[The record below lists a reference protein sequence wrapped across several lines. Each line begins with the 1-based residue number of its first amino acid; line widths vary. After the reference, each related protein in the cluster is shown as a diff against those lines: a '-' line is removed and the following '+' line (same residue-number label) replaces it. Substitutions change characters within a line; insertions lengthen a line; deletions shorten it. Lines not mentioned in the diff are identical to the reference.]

1 MTQEKVNLFIAQ
13 HGKHFPEGSIYSIKE
28 QLLKFDDAKSEIIS
42 CADFKDTTTM
52 TIISVLVGSLGIDR
66 FMLGD
71 TAMGVLKLLTGGLCG
86 ILTLIDWFTI
96 GKKTKEAN
104 YAKLMQLLTY

>member
-13 HGKHFPEGSIYSIKE
+13 HGKHFPEGSIYGIKE
-28 QLLKFDDAKSEIIS
+28 KLLKFDDSKSDIIL
-42 CADFKDTTTM
+42 CADFKEPTTM
-52 TIISVLVGSLGIDR
+52 LILSVLLGSFGIDR

-71 TAMGVLKLLTGGLCG
+71 TGMGVLKLLTGGLCG
-86 ILTLIDWFTI
+86 ILTIVDWFTI
-96 GKKTKEAN
+96 GKKTKENN

>member
-13 HGKHFPEGSIYSIKE
+13 HGKQFPDGTIYTIKE
-28 QLLKFDDAKSEIIS
+28 RLLSFDDAKAEIIT

-52 TIISVLVGSLGIDR
+52 TLISVLVGSLGIDR

-86 ILTLIDWFTI
+86 ILTIVDWFTI
-96 GKKTKEAN
+96 GKKTKQDN
-104 YAKLMQLLTY
+104 YNKLMQLLTY